1 MRKPERGAAL
11 IDHLASYRPAPV
23 KTECHHSGTMETSAP
38 PQSSSNL
45 AFGNLA
51 DVFMNAKINL
61 AAAERD
67 LALASYAILQAMGRM
82 SVERLGRQ
90 MTRYQ
95 PSSYPISSLRS
106 R

>member
-1 MRKPERGAAL
+1 M
-11 IDHLASYRPAPV
+11 V
-23 KTECHHSGTMETSAP
+23 
-38 PQSSSNL
+38 QSSWNL
-45 AFGNLA
+45 TFGNLA
-51 DVFMNAKINL
+51 DVFINAKINL

-67 LALASYAILQAMGRM
+67 LVLASYAILQAMGRI

-90 MTRYQ
+90 MARYE

>member
-11 IDHLASYRPAPV
+11 IDHLAGYCSAPI
-23 KTECHHSGTMETSAP
+23 KTECHHSDIMETREVV
-38 PQSSSNL
+38 QSSWNL
-45 AFGNLA
+45 TFGNLA
-51 DVFMNAKINL
+51 DVFINAKINL

-67 LALASYAILQAMGRM
+67 LVLASYAILQAMGRI

-90 MTRYQ
+90 MARYE

>member
-11 IDHLASYRPAPV
+11 IDRLASYCSAPI
-23 KTECHHSGTMETSAP
+23 KTECHHSDIVETSAP
-38 PQSSSNL
+38 AQSSWNL
-45 AFGNLA
+45 TFGNQA
-51 DVFMNAKINL
+51 DVFIDAKINL

-67 LALASYAILQAMGRM
+67 LVLASDAILQAMGRM

-90 MTRYQ
+90 VAKYEPT
-95 PSSYPISSLRS
+95 SYPISSLRS

>member
-1 MRKPERGAAL
+1 
-11 IDHLASYRPAPV
+11 
-23 KTECHHSGTMETSAP
+23 METREVV
-38 PQSSSNL
+38 QSSWNL
-45 AFGNLA
+45 TFGNLA
-51 DVFMNAKINL
+51 DVFINAKINL

-67 LALASYAILQAMGRM
+67 LVLASYAILQAMGRI

-90 MTRYQ
+90 MARYE